1 MSRRRAVRAL
11 SASALIGTACAWGP
25 LVGEGVAQGRGGAN
39 PGPIW
44 LEMQATREELETVMA
59 IARRLNAR
67 LGDDAFLAGIARASS
82 ERRYDDLADMV
93 ADAAGVSPGW
103 VKAGPGEVGDRIG
116 SSGEGV
122 HAAGGAVL
130 AATPPAT
137 PPATPLAGVSPVVGT
152 ADAPGLRAPW
162 YLRYQSRSWAWCITT
177 GSCPP

>member
-11 SASALIGTACAWGP
+11 SATALIGTACAWGP
-25 LVGEGVAQGRGGAN
+25 LVGEGVAQGRAGAN

-67 LGDDAFLAGIARASS
+67 LGDDAFLADVASASS

-103 VKAGPGEVGDRIG
+103 VKAGPGEIGDPIG
-116 SSGEGV
+116 GSGGGAYV
-122 HAAGGAVL
+122 AGGAVL
-130 AATPPAT
+130 AA
-137 PPATPLAGVSPVVGT
+137 ATPLAGVPPVVGT
-152 ADAPGLRAPW
+152 ARPPRLRAPW